1 MITDDVKRK
10 IALYL
15 QDAVNEANVGI
26 GGNSTSPAATDLDV
40 PILTT
45 KVSTT
50 NSESNDTTIDFKA
63 VFSGSQ
69 LQGNTLREFGLYGD
83 FPLDTST
90 DDMTTGS
97 SYNATIYHSG
107 TNPTGDLEEK
117 MFARVNFDAI
127 GPFAAS
133 DVIEFI
139 FVMEVE

>member
-69 LQGNTLREFGLYGD
+69 LQGNTLREFGLFGT
-83 FPLDTST
+83 FPDDDKTSIVGT
-90 DDMTTGS
+90 AYSGS
-97 SYNATIYHSG
+97 
-107 TNPTGDLEEK
+107 DVEEK

>member
-10 IALYL
+10 VALYL
-15 QDAVNEANVGI
+15 QDIVNEANIGI
-26 GGNSTSPAATDLDV
+26 GGNSTHPAAIDLDV

-83 FPLDTST
+83 FPIDTVADIVST
-90 DDMTTGS
+90 A
-97 SYNATIYHSG
+97 YSG
-107 TNPTGDLEEK
+107 GNVEEK
-117 MFARVNFDAI
+117 MFARVNFDGI